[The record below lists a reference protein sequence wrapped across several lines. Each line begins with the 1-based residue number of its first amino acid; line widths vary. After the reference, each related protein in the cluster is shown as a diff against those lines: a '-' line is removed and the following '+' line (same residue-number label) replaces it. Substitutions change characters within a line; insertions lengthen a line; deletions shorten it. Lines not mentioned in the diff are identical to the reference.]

1 MPEIDFSARRDWF
14 IAHMQALEAAG
25 ALTVCAFDGAEELIG
40 FVNVDPATSYLD
52 QLAVAPQAKGQGVA
66 HLLLE
71 AARRISPLGL
81 TLDVNQENPRALRFY
96 EGQGFVKIA
105 EAINPR
111 SGLKTWRMQ
120 SNKTKPLP

>member
-52 QLAVAPQAKGQGVA
+52 QLAVAPQAKGRGVA

-105 EAINPR
+105 EGINPR

-120 SNKTKPLP
+120 SNKTEPIP

>member
-1 MPEIDFSARRDWF
+1 
-14 IAHMQALEAAG
+14 AHLQALEAVG

-52 QLAVAPQAKGQGVA
+52 QLVVAPQAKGQGVA

-71 AARRISPLGL
+71 AARRISPFGL
-81 TLDVNQENPRALRFY
+81 TLDVNQDNPRALRFY

-105 EAINPR
+105 EGINPR

-120 SNKTKPLP
+120 SNKTKPSP